1 MSDALTP
8 SPDAKARI
16 QALGQKALLAFF
28 EEVSTAAMQQVA
40 RGLPSVDGFRK
51 TSQAGIA
58 KQKETLARKLSTT
71 WRK

>member
-8 SPDAKARI
+8 SPDAKVRI
-16 QALGQKALLAFF
+16 QALGQNALLAFF
-28 EEVSTAAMQQVA
+28 GEVSTSAMQHVA
-40 RGLPSVDGFRK
+40 RGLPSIDGFRK

-58 KQKETLARKLSTT
+58 KQKETLARKLSPT